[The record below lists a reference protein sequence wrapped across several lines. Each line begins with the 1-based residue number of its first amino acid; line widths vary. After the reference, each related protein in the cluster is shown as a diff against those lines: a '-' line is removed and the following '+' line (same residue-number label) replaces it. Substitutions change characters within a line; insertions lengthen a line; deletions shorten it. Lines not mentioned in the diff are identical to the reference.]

1 MRLKKGR
8 QCWARKRPMTA
19 TIADTRAAHVQHSRA
34 AERPVPEPVVV
45 ILTVGTSSINRVAK
59 RNAIFT
65 DRARNAD

>member
-1 MRLKKGR
+1 
-8 QCWARKRPMTA
+8 MTA